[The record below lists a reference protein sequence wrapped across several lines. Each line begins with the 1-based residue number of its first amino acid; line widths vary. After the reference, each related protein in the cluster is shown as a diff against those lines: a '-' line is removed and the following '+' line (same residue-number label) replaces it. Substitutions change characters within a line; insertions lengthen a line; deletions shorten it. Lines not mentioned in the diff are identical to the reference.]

1 MTAAHLDCGAVSLK
15 RCAVLGL
22 MMLFHETTWLMD
34 YVRPVV
40 ANTQDRGWDKRQ
52 TLEESQ
58 PHPAFPQD
66 PSRITLWNLL
76 TASLSSGT
84 RVPVDPVSAHGGVR
98 ADLAPETTSHIQG

>member
-1 MTAAHLDCGAVSLK
+1 MTAVHLDCGAVSLK

-52 TLEESQ
+52 TLGGK
-58 PHPAFPQD
+58 PAPPCFSPRPLQD
-66 PSRITLWNLL
+66 H
-76 TASLSSGT
+76 SLEPPNNSLFLVGT

-98 ADLAPETTSHIQG
+98 LT